1 MPRRFT
7 DRIIQHLSHDG
18 ERALEAD
25 VVAHRLRIDDSE
37 RVAFH
42 KAVTLLTDDGRI
54 ELDAKGRLRLPT
66 HEDEI
71 CGRLFVTQKG
81 HGFVRPDRITRDGDL
96 FLPAGNL
103 GDAMSGDRVR
113 CSVSR
118 KQRGWTPPVRGGASD
133 SGMTGRVI
141 EVIERGRTRFT
152 GTLVQEG
159 KRWITPFCCPP
170 KTES

>member
-42 KAVTLLTDDGRI
+42 KAVTLLTEDGRI

-66 HEDEI
+66 QEDEI
-71 CGRLFVTQKG
+71 CGR
-81 HGFVRPDRITRDGDL
+81 
-96 FLPAGNL
+96 
-103 GDAMSGDRVR
+103 
-113 CSVSR
+113 
-118 KQRGWTPPVRGGASD
+118 
-133 SGMTGRVI
+133 
-141 EVIERGRTRFT
+141 
-152 GTLVQEG
+152 
-159 KRWITPFCCPP
+159 
-170 KTES
+170 